1 MKAHSLIVFI
11 FVISA
16 LTSPLHAGQDNEKEG
31 QGTGAEPECD
41 YAPVSGSLMRYQNRF

>member
-1 MKAHSLIVFI
+1 MRTPSLFVLI

-16 LTSPLHAGQDNEKEG
+16 LTSAVQAGQTIESEG

-41 YAPVSGSLMRYQNRF
+41 HAAATNAW